1 MLLKHSREGAGAKW
15 PAKELLARPVLR
27 AIAALGIAPRAP
39 ATLIIAPQVEPAVG
53 MRLNASVGPVALA
66 NPTVLASGIL
76 GVTPDTMLR
85 VLKSGAAAVVTKS
98 IGSEP
103 RHGHPTPTFVSLDT
117 GFLNAMGIPN
127 PGAEDFAHEVDV
139 LARGKGSGKVIVSI
153 FGGGAEEFG
162 RLAARLSPKADALE
176 LNLSCP
182 HLKGYGVEIG
192 RVPALVRE
200 VVSEV
205 KRSAR
210 CPVWA
215 KLSPNV
221 SDIVEVARAAL
232 EGGADALVATNT
244 IGAISISVEARRPVL
259 AHGGGGLSG
268 APLKPIAMKAVYD
281 IASELDAPIVA
292 SGGISTG
299 RDLLEFVMAG
309 ASAGEIGSAV
319 VTRGEGVFAL
329 VCKELRALME
339 REGFSSVE
347 DARGAA
353 LRR

>member
-1 MLLKHSREGAGAKW
+1 
-15 PAKELLARPVLR
+15 
-27 AIAALGIAPRAP
+27 
-39 ATLIIAPQVEPAVG
+39 
-53 MRLNASVGPVALA
+53 MRLQADVGSLSLR
-66 NPTVLASGIL
+66 NPTILASGIL
-76 GVTPDTMLR
+76 GVTPETMVR

-103 RHGHPTPTFVSLDT
+103 RHGHPTPTFVSLEE

-127 PGAEDFAHEVDV
+127 PGAEHFAHEVAQVNKDKGD
-139 LARGKGSGKVIVSI
+139 GKLIVSI
-153 FGGGAEEFG
+153 FGGGAAEFG
-162 RLAARLSPKADALE
+162 ALAKRLSPGADALE

-182 HLKGYGVEIG
+182 HLEGYGVEIG

-200 VVSEV
+200 VVAQV
-205 KRSAR
+205 KENAR

-221 SDIVEVARAAL
+221 SDIVEIGRAAV

-244 IGAISISVEARRPVL
+244 IGAIAISVEARRPVL
-259 AHGGGGLSG
+259 SHGGGGLSG
-268 APLKPIAMKAVYD
+268 TPLKPIAMKAVFDLAGAID
-281 IASELDAPIVA
+281 IPIVA

-319 VTRGEGVFAL
+319 VTRGEEVFSL
-329 VCKELRALME
+329 VNKELTKLLEA
-339 REGFSSVE
+339 EGYKSLKE
-347 DARGAA
+347 ARGAA
-353 LRR
+353 LPR

>member
-1 MLLKHSREGAGAKW
+1 
-15 PAKELLARPVLR
+15 
-27 AIAALGIAPRAP
+27 
-39 ATLIIAPQVEPAVG
+39 
-53 MRLNASVGPVALA
+53 MRLNCEVGSVALS
-66 NPTVLASGIL
+66 NPTILASGIL
-76 GVTPDTMLR
+76 GVTSETMLR
-85 VLKSGAAAVVTKS
+85 VLRGGAAAVVTKS

-103 RHGHPTPTFVSLDT
+103 RHGHPTPTFVAVDG

-127 PGAEDFAHEVDV
+127 PGAKDFAPEVEA
-139 LARGKGSGKVIVSI
+139 LAKGKGTGKVVVSI

-162 RLAARLSPKADALE
+162 RLAAKLSPKADAIE

-200 VVSEV
+200 VVAEV
-205 KRSAR
+205 KRNAK

-244 IGAISISVEARRPVL
+244 IGALSISVEARRPVL
-259 AHGGGGLSG
+259 SHGGGGLSG
-268 APLKPIAMKAVYD
+268 AALKPIALKAVYD
-281 IASELDAPIVA
+281 VACELDAPIVA

-299 RDLLEFVMAG
+299 RDLLEFLMAG
-309 ASAGEIGSAV
+309 ASAGQIGSAV

-329 VCKELRALME
+329 VAKELSDLLD
-339 REGFSSVE
+339 REGFASPK
-347 DARGAA
+347 DACGAA
-353 LRR
+353 LPR

>member
-1 MLLKHSREGAGAKW
+1 
-15 PAKELLARPVLR
+15 
-27 AIAALGIAPRAP
+27 
-39 ATLIIAPQVEPAVG
+39 
-53 MRLNASVGPVALA
+53 MRLNCSVGSVSLA
-66 NPTVLASGIL
+66 NPTMLASGIL
-76 GVTPDTMLR
+76 GVTPETMLR
-85 VLKSGAAAVVTKS
+85 VMKNGAAAVVTKS

-103 RHGHPTPTFVSLDT
+103 RHGHPTPTFVALET

-127 PGAEDFAHEVDV
+127 PGAQDFAAEVEKV
-139 LARGKGSGKVIVSI
+139 AKGKGAGKLVVSI

-162 RLAARLSPKADALE
+162 RLAAKLSPKADALE

-200 VVSEV
+200 VVAEV
-205 KRSAR
+205 KRNAK

-221 SDIVEVARAAL
+221 SDIIEVARAAL

-259 AHGGGGLSG
+259 SHGGGGLSG

-292 SGGISTG
+292 SGGIASG
-299 RDLLEFVMAG
+299 RDLLEFIMAG
-309 ASAGEIGSAV
+309 ACAGQIGSAV
-319 VTRGEGVFAL
+319 VTRGEGVFAEAS
-329 VCKELRALME
+329 KELFALME
-339 REGFSSVE
+339 QEGFSSVG
-347 DARGAA
+347 DACGAA
-353 LRR
+353 LQR

>member
-1 MLLKHSREGAGAKW
+1 MRLQA
-15 PAKELLARPVLR
+15 
-27 AIAALGIAPRAP
+27 
-39 ATLIIAPQVEPAVG
+39 AVG
-53 MRLNASVGPVALA
+53 SVALT
-66 NPTVLASGIL
+66 NPTILASGIL
-76 GVTPDTMLR
+76 GVTPETMLR

-103 RHGHPTPTFVSLDT
+103 RHGHPTPTFVALET

-127 PGAEDFAHEVDV
+127 PGAADFAPEVEV
-139 LARGKGSGKVIVSI
+139 IAKGKGPGKLVVSI

-162 RLAARLSPKADALE
+162 RLAKKLSPKADALE

-200 VVSEV
+200 VVAEV
-205 KRSAR
+205 KRNSR

-221 SDIVEVARAAL
+221 SDIVEIARAAT

-244 IGAISISVEARRPVL
+244 IGAVAISVEARRTVL
-259 AHGGGGLSG
+259 SHGGGGLSG
-268 APLKPIAMKAVYD
+268 APLKPIAMKAVFD
-281 IASELDAPIVA
+281 IASELDVPIVA
-292 SGGISTG
+292 SGGIATG
-299 RDLLEFVMAG
+299 RDLLEFIMAG
-309 ASAGEIGSAV
+309 ACAGQIGSAV
-319 VTRGEGVFAL
+319 VTRGEAVFAL
-329 VCKELRALME
+329 VCKELTALMMQ
-339 REGFSSVE
+339 EGFSSIE

-353 LRR
+353 LKR

>member
-1 MLLKHSREGAGAKW
+1 
-15 PAKELLARPVLR
+15 
-27 AIAALGIAPRAP
+27 
-39 ATLIIAPQVEPAVG
+39 
-53 MRLNASVGPVALA
+53 MRLNVSVGTVALT
-66 NPTVLASGIL
+66 NPTILASGIL

-85 VLKSGAAAVVTKS
+85 VMKNGAAAVVTKS

-103 RHGHPTPTFVSLDT
+103 RHGHPTPTFVSLET

-127 PGAEDFAHEVDV
+127 PGAADFAGEVET
-139 LARGKGSGKVIVSI
+139 LAKGKGTGKVVVSI

-162 RLAARLSPKADALE
+162 RLAAKLSAKADALE

-200 VVSEV
+200 VVAEV
-205 KRSAR
+205 KRNAR

-221 SDIVEVARAAL
+221 SDIVEVSRAAL

-244 IGAISISVEARRPVL
+244 IGALAISVEARRPIL
-259 AHGGGGLSG
+259 SHGGGGLSG
-268 APLKPIAMKAVYD
+268 APLKPIALKAVYD

-292 SGGISTG
+292 SGGIATG
-299 RDLLEFVMAG
+299 RDLLEFIMAG
-309 ASAGEIGSAV
+309 ATAGEIGSAV
-319 VTRGEGVFAL
+319 VTRGEGVFAA
-329 VCKELRALME
+329 VCKELSALLDA
-339 REGFSSVE
+339 EGFKSPE
-347 DARGAA
+347 EARGAA
-353 LRR
+353 LKR

>member
-1 MLLKHSREGAGAKW
+1 MRLS
-15 PAKELLARPVLR
+15 
-27 AIAALGIAPRAP
+27 
-39 ATLIIAPQVEPAVG
+39 TAVG
-53 MRLNASVGPVALA
+53 SVALE
-66 NPTVLASGIL
+66 NPTILASGIL
-76 GVTPDTMLR
+76 GVTPETMLR
-85 VLKSGAAAVVTKS
+85 VLKGGAAAVVTKS
-98 IGSEP
+98 IGTEP
-103 RHGHPTPTFVSLDT
+103 RHGHPTPTFVALES

-127 PGAEDFAHEVDV
+127 PGAADFAPEVDAV
-139 LARGKGSGKVIVSI
+139 ARGKGAGKLVVSI

-162 RLAARLSPKADALE
+162 RLAAKLSPRADALE

-200 VVSEV
+200 VVAEV
-205 KRSAR
+205 KRNAR

-244 IGAISISVEARRPVL
+244 IGAIAVSVEARRPVL
-259 AHGGGGLSG
+259 SHGGGGLSG
-268 APLKPIAMKAVYD
+268 APLKPIAMKAVFD

-292 SGGISTG
+292 SGGIATG
-299 RDLLEFVMAG
+299 RDLLEFIMAG
-309 ASAGEIGSAV
+309 ASAGQIGSAV
-319 VTRGEGVFAL
+319 VTRGEGVFASA
-329 VCKELRALME
+329 CKELAALME
-339 REGFSSVE
+339 KEGFAKVA